1 MSRATDSP
9 FSRPSLS
16 ARRTPAFGS
25 PVSEVTA
32 PYGAWA
38 SPVSVEL
45 MTKSVVGLGAL
56 SVDADDLYW
65 LESRPNEKGR
75 FVLCR
80 RRADGQID
88 ELTPSPFDV
97 GSRVHEYGGGAYVA
111 GQGHI
116 VFSDRSEGT
125 VWYIEPGATPRK
137 IATPDGCRYAD
148 FELDLTRKRVLA
160 VREDHRQRPPTD
172 PKAAIV
178 ALPLDLEGSERV
190 LVEGPDF
197 LSSPRLSPDSGRL
210 AWIAWT
216 HPDMPWDRTQLFVG
230 DLSQEGLVQAP
241 RLVAGET
248 PESIVQP
255 QWSTAGVLHFCS
267 DRTGWWNPYRLRGT
281 EVEALAPVEAEIG
294 GPHWV
299 FRQRYY
305 DFLPDGRIVVAIV
318 REGIRTAAVIAKG
331 QIEPLEI
338 GQVADCPRVI
348 GEGLGFVAA
357 RSDAAPSVNLLP
369 RLDGGEAIVLRRA
382 APDVLPKEAISIG
395 EPISFMT
402 PRGLGHAFWYPP
414 KNLDHRGPEAERP
427 PLIVLSHG
435 GPTSMTTN
443 SFSLAI
449 QWWTTRGFGVV
460 DVNYGGS
467 TGFGRAYRR
476 RLDGKWGIV
485 DVEDCAAAATHLVE
499 RGLVDGARLVIR
511 GGSAGGFTTLVAL
524 TSLNLFKAGA
534 SFYGVGD
541 LMLLAT
547 DTHKFESRYLDRLI
561 GPLPRAQDLY
571 AERSPIHHI
580 DRLSCPVIFFQ
591 GEDDK
596 TVPPNQART
605 MVDAMTAKGL
615 PVAYYA
621 FAGEGHGFRKAE
633 TMRRV
638 LELELDFYGRVFGF
652 LAPGLSERVR
662 IANFEHD
669 ALKQTSVSS

>member
-1 MSRATDSP
+1 
-9 FSRPSLS
+9 
-16 ARRTPAFGS
+16 
-25 PVSEVTA
+25 
-32 PYGAWA
+32 
-38 SPVSVEL
+38 
-45 MTKSVVGLGAL
+45 
-56 SVDADDLYW
+56 
-65 LESRPNEKGR
+65 
-75 FVLCR
+75 
-80 RRADGQID
+80 
-88 ELTPSPFDV
+88 
-97 GSRVHEYGGGAYVA
+97 
-111 GQGHI
+111 
-116 VFSDRSEGT
+116 
-125 VWYIEPGATPRK
+125 
-137 IATPDGCRYAD
+137 
-148 FELDLTRKRVLA
+148 
-160 VREDHRQRPPTD
+160 
-172 PKAAIV
+172 
-178 ALPLDLEGSERV
+178 
-190 LVEGPDF
+190 
-197 LSSPRLSPDSGRL
+197 
-210 AWIAWT
+210 
-216 HPDMPWDRTQLFVG
+216 
-230 DLSQEGLVQAP
+230 
-241 RLVAGET
+241 
-248 PESIVQP
+248 
-255 QWSTAGVLHFCS
+255 
-267 DRTGWWNPYRLRGT
+267 
-281 EVEALAPVEAEIG
+281 VEAEIG

-318 REGIRTAAVIAKG
+318 REGIRTAAVIAEG

-382 APDVLPKEAISIG
+382 APDVLPNEAISIG

-414 KNLDHRGPEAERP
+414 KNLDHRGPEADRP

-467 TGFGRAYRR
+467 TGFGRAYRC

-485 DVEDCAAAATHLVE
+485 DVEDCAAAAAHLVE

-561 GPLPRAQDLY
+561 GPLPQARDLY